1 MGNSCCNNLKIN
13 QSRVITIENY
23 LNNVNKSLNKEE
35 SKNNNNN
42 LEITIDDGENNE
54 ITKNLVKKSSGKR
67 VSRFSTNQKIK

>member
-1 MGNSCCNNLKIN
+1 MGNSCYNNLKIN

-54 ITKNLVKKSSGKR
+54 ITKNLVKKKFRKKSK
-67 VSRFSTNQKIK
+67 